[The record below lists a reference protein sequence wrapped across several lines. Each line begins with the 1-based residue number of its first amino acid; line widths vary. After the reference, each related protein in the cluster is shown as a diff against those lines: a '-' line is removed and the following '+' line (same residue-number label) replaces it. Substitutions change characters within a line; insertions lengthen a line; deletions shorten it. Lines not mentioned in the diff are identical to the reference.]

1 MTDGVPLKP
10 RLKPDEYRCVW
21 LVPEGGGETRRIDG
35 DVELIADR
43 PPRGNAYGDV
53 PMESQISPNGET
65 STSFPQVYSHAI
77 LRGELRNGLDVLL
90 LDAQI
95 VSWHPDA
102 AAIDARA
109 ALVGYWSKSDDSLA
123 FDDIKLQI
131 TSLDAISGV
140 GPLKSFTFPTG
151 GTDFYKRS
159 WTVKANPESEQ
170 SWSDSGVEFELGYD
184 ASLSIGDAYF
194 YRMSFSP
201 TLWIKLPDR
210 LNFDDC
216 LKTWV
221 EPIRRIVS
229 LASGRSEQLTFLAMG
244 VRSGDNVPPARE
256 RRLQVYGYGIS
267 QEPFA
272 SRGNE
277 VSRIKP
283 AFTTKWNGISLLDL
297 VRRWQS
303 LASEHHPLLETYG
316 SSIVIPRQHPRAQYL
331 LLIQALEGLHGY
343 EHRSDTERKVFE
355 HGNKR
360 EQVVEELELAS
371 CLSAPV
377 MRFIKKFLAKRPL
390 SSLDAC
396 LRDLFGALPVDVTSD
411 LGNTNLLRS
420 VQDDPRLPQGVAG
433 ALRIIRNDLAHGT
446 KGYPVQDLN
455 EVSQVLERVARAHL
469 LRVLGC
475 DVEVQ
480 ARAVRPEQH

>member
-1 MTDGVPLKP
+1 MKP

-21 LVPEGGGETRRIDG
+21 LVPEGDRTRRLDG
-35 DVELIADR
+35 DVELLADR
-43 PPRGNAYGDV
+43 PPRGNVYGDV
-53 PMESQISPNGET
+53 PMESQTSPNGEV
-65 STSFPQVYSHAI
+65 STSFPQVRSHNV

-90 LDAQI
+90 LDAQ
-95 VSWHPDA
+95 VVTWQPDA
-102 AAIDARA
+102 AVIDARA
-109 ALVGYWSKSDDSLA
+109 ALVGSWSTNSDPIL

-140 GPLKSFTFPTG
+140 GPLKSFTFPTN
-151 GTDFYKRS
+151 GTDFYSQS
-159 WTVKANPESEQ
+159 WTVTANPESEQ
-170 SWSDSGVEFELGYD
+170 SWSDSGVEFELSYD

-201 TLWIKLPDR
+201 TLWIKLPNR
-210 LNFDDC
+210 LTFDDC
-216 LKTWV
+216 LRAWV

-244 VRSGDNVPPARE
+244 VRSDDKVAPARKQ
-256 RRLQVYGYGIS
+256 RLQVYGHGIS

-283 AFTTKWNGISLLDL
+283 AFTTRWNGISLLDL
-297 VRRWQS
+297 VRRWQA
-303 LASEHHPLLETYG
+303 LTSEHHPLLETYG

-343 EHRSDTERKVFE
+343 EHKSETERRVAE
-355 HGNKR
+355 HDNKR
-360 EQVVEELELAS
+360 TQALEELE
-371 CLSAPV
+371 SAAGLPGPV
-377 MRFIKKFLAKRPL
+377 TRFIKKFLSKKPHF
-390 SSLDAC
+390 SLDAC
-396 LRDLFGALPVDVTSD
+396 LRDLFQTLPRDVTSD
-411 LGNTNLLRS
+411 LEKTDLLRS
-420 VQDDPRLPQGVAG
+420 VQDDPRRPEGVAG

-446 KGYPVQDLN
+446 KGYPIQDLG

-475 DVEVQ
+475 DVDVQ
-480 ARAVRPEQH
+480 TRAVHPEQY